1 MSSSGSGS
9 SKGGRIVSIL
19 DKKMYLADLEK
30 RLNDFIPANDV
41 RRIVEQAADAL
52 MLYDMTTLP
61 TDGGTPDDSDNL
73 IKLFLDAKGVEGRSE
88 TTISH
93 YRYIL
98 NRLKA
103 DTHTPL
109 AKMTVH
115 HLRSWLMAEK
125 DRGIA
130 LRTLEGNRY
139 VFTSFF
145 GWAWKEELIPKNPT
159 INLAPI
165 KQQKTIRKPYS
176 PVEIEKIKAAASSTR
191 DLAIITFLLSTGC
204 RISEVCALDVLDI
217 DFRSRS
223 VKVLGKG
230 NKERVVYLDDVCVMY
245 LDRYFQERSDDR
257 EALFL
262 GKGTDRMTPH
272 GVRAM
277 LKRLEARSGV
287 ENVHPHRFRRTLATN
302 LIGHGMAIQEV
313 AAVLGH
319 DKLDTTM
326 KYVYLD
332 RSAVENSYR
341 KYA

>member
-1 MSSSGSGS
+1 MAL
-9 SKGGRIVSIL
+9 L
-19 DKKMYLADLEK
+19 DKKLYLADLEA
-30 RLNDFIPANDV
+30 RLNAFVPANDV
-41 RRIVEQAADAL
+41 RKIIEQAADVLLA
-52 MLYDMTTLP
+52 YDMTTLP
-61 TDGGTPDDSDNL
+61 QDGSAPDDTDNL
-73 IKLFLDAKGVEGRSE
+73 VKLFLDAKGVEGRSKG
-88 TTISH
+88 TIEH

-98 NRLKA
+98 GRLKE
-103 DTHTPL
+103 DVNVPFS
-109 AKMTVH
+109 KITVH
-115 HLRSWLMAEK
+115 HLRSWLMQEQE
-125 DRGIA
+125 RGVS

-145 GWAWKEELIPKNPT
+145 GWAWKEELIAKNPT
-159 INLAPI
+159 NNLSPI
-165 KQQKTIRKPYS
+165 KQAKVIRKPYS
-176 PVEIEKIKAAASSTR
+176 AVELEKLKSAAQNSR
-191 DLAIITFLLSTGC
+191 DLAVIAFLLSTGC
-204 RISEVCALDVLDI
+204 RISEVCALNVLDV

-245 LDRYFQERSDDR
+245 LERYFRERNDDK

-277 LKRLEARSGV
+277 LKRIEARSGV

-302 LIGHGMAIQEV
+302 LINHGMPIQEV

-319 DKLDTTM
+319 DKIDTTM
-326 KYVYLD
+326 KYVYID
-332 RSAVENSYR
+332 QRNVETAYR

>member
-1 MSSSGSGS
+1 MPL
-9 SKGGRIVSIL
+9 L
-19 DKKMYLADLEK
+19 DKKLYLADLEA
-30 RLNDFIPANDV
+30 RLNDFVPANDV
-41 RRIVEQAADAL
+41 RRIIEQAADAL
-52 MLYDMTTLP
+52 MSYDVITMP
-61 TDGGTPDDSDNL
+61 TDGSTPDDSDSL
-73 IKLFLDAKGVEGRSE
+73 MKLFLDAKGVEGRSKG
-88 TTISH
+88 TIDH
-93 YRYIL
+93 YRYVL
-98 NRLKA
+98 GRLKE
-103 DTHTPL
+103 DTNVPF

-125 DRGIA
+125 DRGIS

-139 VFTSFF
+139 VLTSFF

-159 INLAPI
+159 NNLAQI
-165 KQQKTIRKPYS
+165 KQQKVIRKPYS
-176 PVEIEKIKAAASSTR
+176 SVELEKLKETAANTR
-191 DLAIITFLLSTGC
+191 DLAIIAFLLSTGC
-204 RISEVCALDVLDI
+204 RISEVCALNVLDI

-245 LDRYFQERSDDR
+245 LERYFKERTDDK

-262 GKGTDRMTPH
+262 GKGTERLTPH

-277 LKRLEARSGV
+277 LKRIEARSGV

-302 LIGHGMAIQEV
+302 LINHGMPIQEV

-319 DKLDTTM
+319 DKIDTTM
-326 KYVYLD
+326 RYVYID
-332 RSAVENSYR
+332 QRNVENAYR

>member
-1 MSSSGSGS
+1 MAL
-9 SKGGRIVSIL
+9 L
-19 DKKMYLADLEK
+19 DKKLYLADLEAK
-30 RLNDFIPANDV
+30 LNDFVPANDV
-41 RRIVEQAADAL
+41 RRIIEQAADAL
-52 MLYDMTTLP
+52 ACYEIETVSEESAGS
-61 TDGGTPDDSDNL
+61 TDSENL
-73 IKLFLDAKGVEGRSE
+73 VKLFLDAKGVEGRSAG
-88 TTISH
+88 TIAH
-93 YRYIL
+93 YKYIL
-98 NRLKA
+98 GRLME
-103 DTHTPL
+103 DTHVPL
-109 AKMTVH
+109 DKITVH
-115 HLRSWLMAEK
+115 HLRSWLMQEK
-125 DRGIA
+125 DRGIS

-159 INLAPI
+159 VNLAPI
-165 KQQKTIRKPYS
+165 KQQKVIRKPYS
-176 PVEIEKIKAAASSTR
+176 SVEMEKLKANAANTR
-191 DLAIITFLLSTGC
+191 DLALISFLVSTGC
-204 RISEVCALDVLDI
+204 RISEVCASNVLDI

-245 LDRYFQERSDDR
+245 LERYFQERNDDK

-277 LKRLEARSGV
+277 LKRIEARSGV

-302 LIGHGMAIQEV
+302 LINHGMPIQEV

-319 DKLDTTM
+319 DKIDTTM
-326 KYVYLD
+326 KYVYID
-332 RSAVENSYR
+332 QRNVETAYR